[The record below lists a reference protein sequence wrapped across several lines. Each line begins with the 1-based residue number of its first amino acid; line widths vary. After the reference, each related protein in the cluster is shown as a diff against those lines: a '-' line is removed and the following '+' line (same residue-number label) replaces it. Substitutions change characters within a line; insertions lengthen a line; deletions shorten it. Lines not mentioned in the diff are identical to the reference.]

1 MHRASSFYDLRLLR
15 SYEEMLEEDER
26 EDKNKGEEEHE
37 VD

>member
-26 EDKNKGEEEHE
+26 DHKIKGEEEHKVE
-37 VD
+37 